1 MYFPQNIDTT
11 GLPDNIASEAMK
23 SWMTKTDGQ
32 RRAIHAVAEGR
43 KAWKRRGINAL
54 MAEARLSLEPNARLD
69 AQAPIFFERFLERIS
84 TIIREEKFPRMI
96 AKTFFQMTDTPPVL
110 GQKFA
115 TTLGFREVGE
125 AGLIETGI
133 EEMSYVEIHGSEQS
147 VRIVALQSAFI
158 FSMLQQAAQAL
169 AMGNFGININV
180 QERKS
185 RAATRKIE
193 HRDDYLIS
201 YGDSALGIY
210 GALTLDTA
218 PNSVTEFSVTNGS
231 WDQAGTTADQ
241 IIADIEEIRNKV
253 STDSNECWEVTDIL
267 LPTKAYSGLFRQIG
281 SSGKSIMQYLKETY
295 QDEDMLNFRQWWRC
309 DKVPGHTNRSM
320 AFANNRDVIEY
331 HSGPGIEMAPLH
343 HSHPTA
349 WTQQLMKPC
358 GGVSTSNPKGIV
370 YIDNLVA

>member
-1 MYFPQNIDTT
+1 MDFPQNIDTT
-11 GLPDNIASEAMK
+11 GLPDAIASEAVK
-23 SWMTKTDGQ
+23 SWMAKTDGQ
-32 RRAIHAVAEGR
+32 KRSIQAVAEGR
-43 KAWKRRGINAL
+43 KAWKRHGINAL
-54 MAEARLSLEPNARLD
+54 LGEARLSLEPNTRID

-84 TIIREEKFPRMI
+84 TVIREEHFPRMI

-115 TTLGFREVGE
+115 TTLGFRQVGE

-133 EEMSYVEIHGSEQS
+133 EEMSYVEIHSSEQS

-169 AMGNFGININV
+169 AMGNFGVNIDF
-180 QERKS
+180 QERKT
-185 RAATRKIE
+185 RAATRAIE

-201 YGDSALGIY
+201 YGDSTLGIY
-210 GALTLDTA
+210 GALTLDSA
-218 PNSVTEFSVTNGS
+218 PNNVNEFAVDNGS
-231 WDQAGTTADQ
+231 WDQSSTTADD

-253 STDSNECWEVTDIL
+253 STDSNECWAVTDIV
-267 LPTKAYSGLFRQIG
+267 LPRKAYSGLFRQIG
-281 SSGKSIMQYLKETY
+281 TSGKSIMQYIKETY
-295 QDEDMLNFRQWWRC
+295 SGEDQLNFRQWWRC
-309 DKVPGHTNRSM
+309 DYVPGHANRTM
-320 AFANNRDVIEY
+320 AFANDRDVIEY

-370 YIDNLVA
+370 YVSNLVA

>member
-1 MYFPQNIDTT
+1 MYFIEDIDVT
-11 GLPDNIASEAMK
+11 GLPDAIASEAAK
-23 SWMTKTDGQ
+23 AWMAKTDGQ
-32 RRAIHAVAEGR
+32 RRAIKAVADGR
-43 KAWKRRGINAL
+43 KAWKRHGVNAL
-54 MAEARLSLEPNARLD
+54 LAEARLSLESNTRLD
-69 AQAPIFFERFLERIS
+69 AQAPIFFERFLERLS
-84 TIIREEKFPRMI
+84 TVIREERFPRMI

-115 TTLGFREVGE
+115 TTLGFTEVGE

-169 AMGNFGININV
+169 AMGNFGININI

-185 RAATRKIE
+185 RAATRTIE

-201 YGDSALGIY
+201 YGDAALGIY
-210 GALTLDTA
+210 GALTLDDA
-218 PNSVTEFSVTNGS
+218 PNSVTEFSVTKGS
-231 WDQAGTTADQ
+231 WDLSSTTADD

-253 STDSNECWEVTDIL
+253 STDSNECWDVTDII
-267 LPTKAYSGLFRQIG
+267 LPTKAHSGLFRQIG
-281 SSGKSIMQYLKETY
+281 TSGKSIMQYLEETY
-295 QDEDMLNFRQWWRC
+295 DDDNLVKFRQWWRC
-309 DKVPGHTNRSM
+309 DKTPGHANRAM
-320 AFANNRDVIEY
+320 AFANDRDVIEF

-370 YIDNLVA
+370 YIDNLVS